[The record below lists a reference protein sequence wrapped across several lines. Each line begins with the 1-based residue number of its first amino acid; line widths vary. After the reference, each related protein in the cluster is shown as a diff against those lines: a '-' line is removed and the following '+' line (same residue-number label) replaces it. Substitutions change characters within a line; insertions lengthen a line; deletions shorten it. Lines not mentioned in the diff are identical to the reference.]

1 MKRVLIVDFNGTAP
15 TYNYY
20 FVKGLLHEGLDVK
33 VLGKE
38 NDTFTAIHEEKIKY
52 IGINSGLKFLDY
64 IMNWIML
71 FFLAKQYDVIHFQ
84 WLPMLKFT
92 SIELS
97 LLKMLR
103 KTNKNIFYTVHNF
116 FPHNS
121 INERVNQR
129 YIALYKLIDNLVVHA
144 DATTLK
150 IKEQVNDKEIIKIEH
165 GYFYAEFRN
174 NTKKTKQYDLAMLGN
189 ILPYKG
195 VEDAIEA
202 IALMPENNLK
212 LLIAGKCTPEYEAS
226 LRKLIADKA
235 LENQVFLEIGFL
247 SVQQLIDYYAVS
259 TLSIMPYKEIEQSG
273 VLYTSLGLK
282 IPIIGYKSGGIS
294 ETVINNQNGYLV
306 EKNNIAALS
315 KAIEIGLMNRQKWC
329 DYIEEFNIE
338 DLWCKNARILK
349 ESYFRCVNS

>member
-20 FVKGLLHEGLDVK
+20 FVKGLLDEGLDVT

-38 NDTFTAIHEEKIKY
+38 NEAFTAIHEVKIKHV
-52 IGINSGLKFLDY
+52 GIFFGVKLLDY
-64 IMNWIML
+64 ILNWIKL
-71 FFLAKQYDVIHFQ
+71 FSLAKKYDVIHFQ

-97 LLKMLR
+97 LLNRLR
-103 KTNKNIFYTVHNF
+103 KINNNIFYTVHNF

-121 INERVNQR
+121 ISEKVNRR
-129 YIALYKLIDNLVVHA
+129 YIELYKSVDNLVVHA
-144 DATTLK
+144 DATTVK
-150 IKEQVNDKEIIKIEH
+150 IKEKVEDKEIIKIEH
-165 GYFYAEFRN
+165 GYFYAEFRD
-174 NTKKTKQYDLAMLGN
+174 NTEKSKEYDLAMLGN

-202 IALMPENNLK
+202 IALMPEHKVK
-212 LLIAGKCTPEYEAS
+212 LLIAGKCTPEFEAS
-226 LRKLIADKA
+226 LRKLIADKV

-259 TLSIMPYKEIEQSG
+259 ALSIMPYKEIEQSG

-282 IPIIGYKSGGIS
+282 VPIVGYKSGGIS
-294 ETVINNQNGYLV
+294 ETVINDCNGYLV
-306 EKNNIAALS
+306 EKNNIVALS
-315 KAIEIGLMNRQKWC
+315 KAIEIGLENSKKWS
-329 DYIEEFNIE
+329 DFIVEYNAQ
-338 DLWCKNARILK
+338 DLWRKNAKILK
-349 ESYFRCVNS
+349 ESYLR